1 MSRCACGS
9 YAINI
14 GAHGRVSGKNKD
26 LCDVCYWRAEYAR
39 LEQECE
45 RLRAGLKGDY
55 DLDAWLDW
63 ATEKESLLKQVE
75 GLRSDKDAIDL
86 LNRYIVTAD
95 HPETGKTAIL
105 ADSGTLRDCM
115 EAALSTKP

>member
-26 LCDVCYWRAEYAR
+26 LCDVCYWRADYAR

-45 RLRAGLKGDY
+45 RLSNELNNMRISWGLMQ
-55 DLDAWLDW
+55 AERE
-63 ATEKESLLKQVE
+63 AALKQVE
-75 GLRSDKDAIDL
+75 GLRQALIKIHGRFEVFVGD
-86 LNRYIVTAD
+86 
-95 HPETGKTAIL
+95 
-105 ADSGTLRDCM
+105 DSGMQVHSVEVLMDI
-115 EAALSTKP
+115 AARGLSTKP